1 VVYGI
6 GLPTIQY
13 QSMLIPTVCHPTQS
27 QNLST
32 SNIAGGDRAT
42 KSQGLPYNHL
52 KPSCLPP
59 LLLFSA
65 WETVLPYIYI
75 YQYNS
80 IYIYIYLIIFVSSWI
95 LQTSD
100 PKTVGLVKTTG
111 TQYLFSRQSVTLFW
125 GGPKASAFPKSV
137 RDWVE
142 VAGVVGVDSLARK
155 MPCVSGQFCSN
166 RHNTI

>member
-1 VVYGI
+1 MVYGI

-59 LLLFSA
+59 FCYFLLEKLYF
-65 WETVLPYIYI
+65 LYIYI
-75 YQYNS
+75 
-80 IYIYIYLIIFVSSWI
+80 IIYLYNLEFSK
-95 LQTSD
+95 LQI
-100 PKTVGLVKTTG
+100 PKLWNLLRLLVPNICSAGKVWHWC
-111 TQYLFSRQSVTLFW
+111 SAFW

-155 MPCVSGQFCSN
+155 MRCVSGLNFVWID
-166 RHNTI
+166 TIPFSLL